1 MKVDGRLQLRM
12 LRPDRA
18 KFCRL
23 AGFGPDSRGARAGES
38 VTVRSYQ
45 ECGS

>member
-23 AGFGPDSRGARAGES
+23 AGFGPVRGARAGES